1 MLLYS
6 ESEKVRARGKGG
18 GNYSALTWLLS
29 PAGPIS
35 IVVDST
41 LDDVVNTVA
50 VVVAVVKVA
59 VSLVSVT
66 ICTVVALGVVVVSVL
81 VGLELCCSS
90 DDCFKGVAE
99 EEESV
104 LLVSVPP

>member
-1 MLLYS
+1 MLSYS
-6 ESEKVRARGKGG
+6 ERVRARGKGG

-81 VGLELCCSS
+81 VGLEVCCSS

-99 EEESV
+99 EESV